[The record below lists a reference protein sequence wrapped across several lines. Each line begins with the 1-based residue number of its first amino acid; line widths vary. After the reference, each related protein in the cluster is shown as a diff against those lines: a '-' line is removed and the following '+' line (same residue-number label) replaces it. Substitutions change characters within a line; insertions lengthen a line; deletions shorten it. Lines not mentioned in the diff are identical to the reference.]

1 MINSVS
7 IITASYNSA
16 KFLDSTIQS
25 VLSQTHTNW
34 EMIIVD
40 DCSTD
45 DSLAM
50 AMRYAHGDKRIKVIA
65 QDRNS
70 GAAIARN
77 IAIAASSGRFI
88 AFLDSDDLWH
98 PRKLEKQISF
108 MLRNRIAFSY
118 TSYEKVDE
126 TGKVFQKLEA
136 PHRVKYKDLLKTC
149 SIGCLTAIYDSDQ
162 IGKVYMP
169 TNTKREDYATW
180 LHILKSID
188 FAYGL
193 REPLGQYRVYQSQ
206 SSSKKLKMAKEN
218 WLLYRNVEKLNLLQ
232 SCYYFTHYAVRGL
245 LKQKFPRTARI
256 LRTS

>member
-7 IITASYNSA
+7 IITASHNSA

-77 IAIAASSGRFI
+77 IGRI
-88 AFLDSDDLWH
+88 
-98 PRKLEKQISF
+98 Q
-108 MLRNRIAFSY
+108 
-118 TSYEKVDE
+118 
-126 TGKVFQKLEA
+126 
-136 PHRVKYKDLLKTC
+136 
-149 SIGCLTAIYDSDQ
+149 
-162 IGKVYMP
+162 
-169 TNTKREDYATW
+169 
-180 LHILKSID
+180 
-188 FAYGL
+188 
-193 REPLGQYRVYQSQ
+193 
-206 SSSKKLKMAKEN
+206 
-218 WLLYRNVEKLNLLQ
+218 
-232 SCYYFTHYAVRGL
+232 VRGAT
-245 LKQKFPRTARI
+245 KMNAVI
-256 LRTS
+256 GG